1 MAKGGFPRGAA
12 GMNAGGMMRQQA
24 QMQQKILKMQQEMAK
39 AQEAVENT
47 LFTAT
52 VGGGTV
58 KATVSGKK
66 ELKEIFIDPEVLSPE
81 EAETVQDMVV
91 SAVNEALRQAE
102 AAMDKSVEGV
112 ASGLNIPGLK
122 F

>member
-1 MAKGGFPRGAA
+1 MAKGGFPKG
-12 GMNAGGMMRQQA
+12 GGYGGGGMMRQQA

-39 AQEAVENT
+39 AQEMVENT

-52 VGGGTV
+52 VGGGAV
-58 KATVSGKK
+58 KVTVSGKK
-66 ELKEIFIDPEVLSPE
+66 ELKEIRIDPEVLHPE
-81 EAETVQDMVV
+81 DAETVQDMVV

-102 AAMDKSVEGV
+102 AAMDRSVEGV
-112 ASGLNIPGLK
+112 AGGLNIPGLK

>member
-1 MAKGGFPRGAA
+1 MAKGGFPK
-12 GMNAGGMMRQQA
+12 GMGGFGGGNMMRQQA
-24 QMQQKILKMQQEMAK
+24 QMQQKILKMQQEMAR
-39 AQEAVENT
+39 AQEEVEQS

-58 KATVSGKK
+58 KATVNGKK
-66 ELKEIFIDPEVLSPE
+66 ELTELTIAPEALSPE
-81 EAETVQDMVV
+81 DAEMVCDMVV

-102 AAMDKSVEGV
+102 AAMDKSVQGV
-112 ASGLNIPGLK
+112 TSGLNLPGLK

>member
-1 MAKGGFPRGAA
+1 MAKGGFPKG
-12 GMNAGGMMRQQA
+12 GGYGGGGMMRQQA

-91 SAVNEALRQAE
+91 SAVNEALRQADE
-102 AAMDKSVEGV
+102 AMEAGMGSVTG
-112 ASGLNIPGLK
+112 GLNLGGLGL
-122 F
+122 

>member
-1 MAKGGFPRGAA
+1 MAKGGFPKG
-12 GMNAGGMMRQQA
+12 GGYGGGGMMRQQA

-39 AQEAVENT
+39 AQEAVEST

-52 VGGGTV
+52 VGGGAV
-58 KATVSGKK
+58 EATVSGKK

>member
-1 MAKGGFPRGAA
+1 MAKGGFPKG
-12 GMNAGGMMRQQA
+12 GGYGGGGMMRQQA

-39 AQEAVENT
+39 AQETVENT

-66 ELKEIFIDPEVLSPE
+66 ELKELFIDPEVLSPE

-102 AAMDKSVEGV
+102 TAMDKSVEGV
-112 ASGLNIPGLK
+112 TSGLNIPGLK